1 MLTRKAMFRP
11 AIRLALGGRDT
22 ISFQAGDG
30 DPFVNYFTRKR
41 VIDLANG
48 TDPYGG
54 IVTLTGVE
62 NVRDTS
68 AGDLFIGDDKANRIG
83 DGFFDGGADTVRAAG
98 GNDTVLAPS
107 VRDVVRCSTFL

>member
-1 MLTRKAMFRP
+1 MFRP

-68 AGDLFIGDDKANRIG
+68 AGDLSSVTTRPTGSATGFSTAGRIL
-83 DGFFDGGADTVRAAG
+83 FVRRGAMTPCWPPPSGMLSAALLFS
-98 GNDTVLAPS
+98 N
-107 VRDVVRCSTFL
+107 F